1 MSTKEIGK
9 WYEIVARE
17 YIKSNG
23 GRILDANFRAKSGEI
38 DIIAGDGE
46 YLCFI
51 EVKYRKDAKY
61 GGPEAAVSLSKQKKI
76 CKTSL
81 FYLLCHSL
89 SEDIPIRYDV
99 ISISGE
105 QDSVSIHWDK
115 DSFDF
120 I

>member
-1 MSTKEIGK
+1 MSSKDIGK
-9 WYEIVARE
+9 WYEILARE
-17 YIKSNG
+17 YIRSKG
-23 GRILDANFRAKSGEI
+23 GRILDVNFRGSGGEI
-38 DIIAGDGE
+38 DIIARDGE

-51 EVKYRKDAKY
+51 EVKYRRDAKY

-76 CKTSL
+76 CKVSL
-81 FYLLCHSL
+81 FYLLCHDL

-105 QDSVSIHWDK
+105 EDSVSIHWDK
-115 DSFDF
+115 NSFDF